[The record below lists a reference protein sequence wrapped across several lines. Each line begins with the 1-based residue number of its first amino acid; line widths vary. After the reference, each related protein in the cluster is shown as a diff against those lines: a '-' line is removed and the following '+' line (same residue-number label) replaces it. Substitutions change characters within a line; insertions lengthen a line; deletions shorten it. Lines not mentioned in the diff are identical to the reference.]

1 MGSVHE
7 VIEAFRTAP
16 SNSERGTTFKKLMV
30 RYFEL
35 DPTISQQ
42 YDAVW
47 RWIDWPERQ
56 GKTDSGIDLNRCR
69 MADVEYA
76 WAITAS
82 VNWRRSDH
90 SAPRE
95 MVSARGWNF
104 DIPDRLGLR
113 VGGKRTRRIRQHEP
127 DRLRAEHQ
135 QCVPTGD
142 TYPQRP
148 IPVAA
153 LQ

>member
-56 GKTDSGIDLNRCR
+56 GKTDSGIDL
-69 MADVEYA
+69 V
-76 WAITAS
+76 
-82 VNWRRSDH
+82 
-90 SAPRE
+90 
-95 MVSARGWNF
+95 AR
-104 DIPDRLGLR
+104 DRDTDPAVAVWLGER
-113 VGGKRTRRIRQHEP
+113 
-127 DRLRAEHQ
+127 
-135 QCVPTGD
+135 
-142 TYPQRP
+142 
-148 IPVAA
+148 
-153 LQ
+153 

>member
-16 SNSERGTTFKKLMV
+16 SNSERGTRFKKLMV

-56 GKTDSGIDLNRCR
+56 GKTDSGIDL
-69 MADVEYA
+69 V
-76 WAITAS
+76 
-82 VNWRRSDH
+82 
-90 SAPRE
+90 
-95 MVSARGWNF
+95 AR
-104 DIPDRLGLR
+104 DRDTDPAVAVWLGER
-113 VGGKRTRRIRQHEP
+113 
-127 DRLRAEHQ
+127 
-135 QCVPTGD
+135 
-142 TYPQRP
+142 
-148 IPVAA
+148 
-153 LQ
+153 

>member
-42 YDAVW
+42 YDAVR

-95 MVSARGWNF
+95 MVSARDWNF
-104 DIPDRLGLR
+104 NIPDRLGSGSEANGSGALDTTNR
-113 VGGKRTRRIRQHEP
+113 IGSGPNTSSVSLPATRTHNGP
-127 DRLRAEHQ
+127 S
-135 QCVPTGD
+135 P
-142 TYPQRP
+142 
-148 IPVAA
+148 
-153 LQ
+153 